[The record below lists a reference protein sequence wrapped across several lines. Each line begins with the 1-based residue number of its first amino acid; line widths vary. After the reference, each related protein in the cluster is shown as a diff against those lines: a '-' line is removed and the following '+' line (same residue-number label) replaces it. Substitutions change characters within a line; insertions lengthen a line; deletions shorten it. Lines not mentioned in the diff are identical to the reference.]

1 MVATTPRY
9 AAAIACLLA
18 GSSEAFTPSTT
29 RGGVSVVGSAFRVRP
44 GAVSIGSRPLFAEP
58 PQDGPKDGTTIT
70 SARKEIGY
78 DAASGRFFETD
89 IDPEDCIP
97 EDEYCVVDK
106 ATGELVRLTLEEKE
120 RIFLDALQ
128 SYYVSGRQLLNDA
141 EFDLLKEDL
150 AWNGSAMVNMN
161 RQETKYLAA
170 MQAYLKGKPI
180 LSDAE
185 FDSLKAELKEQGSQF
200 ASSKEPKCY
209 IDTGICTVTY
219 QPDNFRN
226 NLLYLP
232 VGAILSIFWLG
243 FGFEVIEPIIRL
255 NPLILA
261 ALGAPLIYNGSISLT
276 SQFIFPNNKIV
287 YGPCPACETET
298 RVYFGDILGVEGYGD
313 VAAVKCT
320 KCKAEINVQRKTLRA
335 STLPKNE

>member
-128 SYYVSGRQLLNDA
+128 VREFCFILCGGTTISVQLITNTFVLFVEYLINIIIV
-141 EFDLLKEDL
+141 LLCQWKTTPQ
-150 AWNGSAMVNMN
+150 
-161 RQETKYLAA
+161 R
-170 MQAYLKGKPI
+170 
-180 LSDAE
+180 
-185 FDSLKAELKEQGSQF
+185 
-200 ASSKEPKCY
+200 C
-209 IDTGICTVTY
+209 
-219 QPDNFRN
+219 
-226 NLLYLP
+226 
-232 VGAILSIFWLG
+232 
-243 FGFEVIEPIIRL
+243 
-255 NPLILA
+255 
-261 ALGAPLIYNGSISLT
+261 
-276 SQFIFPNNKIV
+276 
-287 YGPCPACETET
+287 
-298 RVYFGDILGVEGYGD
+298 RV
-313 VAAVKCT
+313 
-320 KCKAEINVQRKTLRA
+320 
-335 STLPKNE
+335 

>member
-1 MVATTPRY
+1 MV
-9 AAAIACLLA
+9 
-18 GSSEAFTPSTT
+18 G
-29 RGGVSVVGSAFRVRP
+29 
-44 GAVSIGSRPLFAEP
+44 PLFAD
-58 PQDGPKDGTTIT
+58 DGPKDGTTIT

-128 SYYVSGRQLLNDA
+128 VSCAVIGKREQTNICLVGGPWFQYVFNQHRFVKLYISKSYYVSGRQLLNDA

-161 RQETKYLAA
+161 RQETKYLASV
-170 MQAYLKGKPI
+170 QAYLKGKPI

-185 FDSLKAELKEQGSQF
+185 FDQLKSELKEQGSQF

-209 IDTGICTVTY
+209 IGT
-219 QPDNFRN
+219 
-226 NLLYLP
+226 
-232 VGAILSIFWLG
+232 
-243 FGFEVIEPIIRL
+243 
-255 NPLILA
+255 
-261 ALGAPLIYNGSISLT
+261 
-276 SQFIFPNNKIV
+276 
-287 YGPCPACETET
+287 
-298 RVYFGDILGVEGYGD
+298 
-313 VAAVKCT
+313 
-320 KCKAEINVQRKTLRA
+320 
-335 STLPKNE
+335 